1 MDSLRIHLPGA
12 FATELLA
19 YTDRFLKPEA
29 PRFWHVS
36 TVEKG
41 KRDRDLSA
49 PLFRSVRR
57 EPSEVGV
64 LSHDNDEAA

>member
-1 MDSLRIHLPGA
+1 MDSLRIHFPGA
-12 FATELLA
+12 FPTELLA
-19 YTDRFLKPEA
+19 YTDRFLRPEA

-41 KRDRDLSA
+41 ERVRDLSA
-49 PLFRSVRR
+49 PL
-57 EPSEVGV
+57 PSEVGV

>member
-19 YTDRFLKPEA
+19 YTDRFLRPEA

-49 PLFRSVRR
+49 PL
-57 EPSEVGV
+57 PSEV
-64 LSHDNDEAA
+64 DEATLSEVD